1 MPRTIHSNNVIL
13 ETSHQDVPGWARE
26 LCYQTLL
33 RGELD
38 AVTIQSI
45 FDIFKVNGNA
55 KTAEPTVEAEKE
67 LRIRELRHIRGV
79 NALSSGTKITFCE
92 EGMTLIYGHNGTGKS
107 GYFRVLEHL
116 AGGSL
121 SGTVLHDIRKQ
132 HPDSPLCEIDYELDG
147 AVQPTF
153 TWNNTPATK
162 GGKPFD
168 SITVFDSRYAAAL
181 LKKHC
186 YDSYIIESTGLF
198 DYRDLQSNLAMLS
211 EKVNRECPDQKT
223 RLSVPELE
231 TLNLNVIYDTYL
243 VALRAQL
250 DIEIKR
256 LLGKNP
262 GVVVEKEIDS
272 GVPNL
277 IVKLDKPYDIEQVL
291 SEGEI
296 KAIALAL
303 LLAALELKPKKNPV
317 VFDDPVNSLDNTILR
332 KFADRIVELDN
343 QVILFTHNIWL
354 TKHLL
359 QSNNNVHA
367 YLKHPPRI
375 QRISTN
381 KHLIPFEVVSTG
393 SDKGLVGKYDSFH
406 AKYYLDAAKT
416 ALDTNPF
423 TKAETMKATQCLRR
437 AVELLVDEK
446 IFLNLEPCKIRG
458 NHQKI
463 MWTDLM
469 QLKNVTDATIQ
480 TLKDQYDIL
489 SSDAT
494 HVGMTST
501 EDELDHDDLD
511 EIFNKLIAL

>member
-13 ETSHQDVPGWARE
+13 ETSRKDVPGWARE

-33 RGELD
+33 RGVLD
-38 AVTIQSI
+38 EATLQSI
-45 FDIFKVNGNA
+45 FDIFKTNGNA
-55 KTAEPTVEAEKE
+55 KTAEPTIEVEKE
-67 LRIRELRHIRGV
+67 LRIRELRHVRGV
-79 NALSSGTKITFCE
+79 NALKSGTKITFCE

-121 SGTVLHDIRKQ
+121 SRMVLHDIRKA
-132 HPDSPLCEIDYELDG
+132 HPDSPSCEIEYELDG
-147 AVQPTF
+147 TAQTMF
-153 TWNNTPATK
+153 HWDNTLATK
-162 GGKPFD
+162 GVKPFD
-168 SITVFDSRYAAAL
+168 GITVFDSRYATAL
-181 LKKHC
+181 LKKHS
-186 YDSYIIESTGLF
+186 YDSYVIESTGLF

-231 TLNLNVIYDTYL
+231 ALNLDVVYDTYL
-243 VALRAQL
+243 VALRTQL
-250 DIEIKR
+250 DIEIER

-262 GVVVEKEIDS
+262 GVLVEKEMD
-272 GVPNL
+272 GVVPHL

-296 KAIALAL
+296 KAISLAL
-303 LLAALELKPKKNPV
+303 LLAALELKPTKNPV

-393 SDKGLVGKYDSFH
+393 SDKGLLGKFDSFH
-406 AKYYLDAAKT
+406 AQYYLDAARA
-416 ALDTNPF
+416 ALDTTPF

-458 NHQKI
+458 NRQNI

-469 QLKNVTDATIQ
+469 QLKNVTDATIL

-494 HVGMTST
+494 HVGMAST
-501 EDELDHDDLD
+501 EDELDRDDLD
-511 EIFNKLIAL
+511 DIYNKLIVL